1 MKNAF
6 KRHQSVIY
14 ALGIVLLLSLWLA
27 SGYLASDSREP
38 KAADTATRSSVQRV
52 RVRVPDKQR
61 IVEEV
66 VLNGRTEPARA
77 VTIRA
82 EVEGRIVGLPARH
95 GASVAAGDVIARI
108 DSRDR
113 QARLSEAAALLKQ
126 RELEYTG
133 SKRLSQQNLQSEIH
147 LAQAASQLETSRAQV
162 AAIKLEIRNT
172 EVSAPFPGYL
182 DRLPVE
188 VGSYLKVGDEIGRLL
203 ELDPVIF
210 VGYVSQ
216 NERNRLV
223 LGDKGIARFVTG
235 LVAEGKL
242 RYIAAEADPVTR
254 TFKVELEIPNPGG
267 TLVSGL
273 TAEVRIPVRYV
284 SAFVLSPALL
294 SLDDSDVLGVKAVNG
309 DDRVEF
315 LPVEVVKTT
324 PEGLWIHGLPEGVRI
339 ITVGQGFVRAGDKVI
354 AVDESEIDTG
364 HSGG

>member
-1 MKNAF
+1 
-6 KRHQSVIY
+6 
-14 ALGIVLLLSLWLA
+14 
-27 SGYLASDSREP
+27 
-38 KAADTATRSSVQRV
+38 
-52 RVRVPDKQR
+52 
-61 IVEEV
+61 
-66 VLNGRTEPARA
+66 
-77 VTIRA
+77 
-82 EVEGRIVGLPARH
+82 
-95 GASVAAGDVIARI
+95 
-108 DSRDR
+108 
-113 QARLSEAAALLKQ
+113 LKQ

-182 DRLPVE
+182 DRLPIE

-223 LGDKGIARFVTG
+223 LGDEGIARFVTG

-294 SLDDSDVLGVKAVNG
+294 ALDDSDVLGVKAVNS

-315 LPVEVVKTT
+315 LPVEVIKTT
-324 PEGLWIHGLPEGVRI
+324 PEGLWIRGLPEGMRV
-339 ITVGQGFVRAGDKVI
+339 ITVGQGFVRSGDKVVAI
-354 AVDESEIDTG
+354 DESEVDTDKP
-364 HSGG
+364 GG

>member
-133 SKRLSQQNLQSEIH
+133 SKRLQSRGEPWVR
-147 LAQAASQLETSRAQV
+147 AARVDPGNRRHGNRYADPT
-162 AAIKLEIRNT
+162 AAIHQ
-172 EVSAPFPGYL
+172 
-182 DRLPVE
+182 
-188 VGSYLKVGDEIGRLL
+188 
-203 ELDPVIF
+203 
-210 VGYVSQ
+210 GYVRDYAIPPESLP
-216 NERNRLV
+216 R
-223 LGDKGIARFVTG
+223 DHARIF
-235 LVAEGKL
+235 A
-242 RYIAAEADPVTR
+242 
-254 TFKVELEIPNPGG
+254 
-267 TLVSGL
+267 
-273 TAEVRIPVRYV
+273 
-284 SAFVLSPALL
+284 
-294 SLDDSDVLGVKAVNG
+294 
-309 DDRVEF
+309 
-315 LPVEVVKTT
+315 
-324 PEGLWIHGLPEGVRI
+324 W
-339 ITVGQGFVRAGDKVI
+339 
-354 AVDESEIDTG
+354 
-364 HSGG
+364 